1 MLIIYYVL
9 ISLTIIH
16 SYLTHHN
23 ALANMVLSYSTPN
36 AYELHF
42 KEYIPFVI
50 VGHSLLYLRFHN
62 AYLIRYN
69 KKKLL
74 KIMTIHEMVHVI
86 CFLCTFYFTTN
97 LCVYIRFHELL
108 LLPSLI
114 EGLYLIPF
122 YTLFVMIFDLIII
135 LTHNHLLSIAIT
147 CILSM
152 LSTFMMMSLMGIM
165 IFENKTI
172 PYLSLLQKDCL
183 MIALLLGLS
192 IIRQACL
199 KRCDCV

>member
-1 MLIIYYVL
+1 MLLIYYL
-9 ISLTIIH
+9 GISLSIMH
-16 SYLTHHN
+16 SYFIRGDAFT
-23 ALANMVLSYSTPN
+23 NMVLSYSTPN

-50 VGHSLLYLRFHN
+50 VGHSLLYLRFHD
-62 AYLIRYN
+62 AYLIRCH

-74 KIMTIHEMVHVI
+74 KIITIHEMVHVI

-199 KRCDCV
+199 KRRDCV